1 MARRVRLVDRIQYER
16 LNLINQLQTS
26 MSENIIVY
34 MISRYRRKYSQDDR
48 ERSRYG
54 NYDKQTATDRI

>member
-1 MARRVRLVDRIQYER
+1 MRLVDRIQYER